1 VIPLPINNAIEPTTA
16 AVTELSEDDDR
27 LVETILGKSNEA
39 GEMREERR
47 EGERVE
53 KGIENRRV
61 AAVYELPSIEVA
73 VE

>member
-39 GEMREERR
+39 GEMRVERGKR
-47 EGERVE
+47 ERESRERDRE
-53 KGIENRRV
+53 SESRR
-61 AAVYELPSIEVA
+61 SI
-73 VE
+73 